1 MNLISSQKSDATLQ
15 KYMQLIKPKV
25 NRAHFKKFDRKKERL
40 DVLYFKHL
48 DVNTKFPNLASVL
61 KIVFV
66 LTHGQASVERG
77 FSINESIL
85 EDNITEAYIVSHRLV
100 KDYLTSNH
108 LEPKDVKI
116 HKICCFL

>member
-1 MNLISSQKSDATLQ
+1 M
-15 KYMQLIKPKV
+15 
-25 NRAHFKKFDRKKERL
+25 
-40 DVLYFKHL
+40 
-48 DVNTKFPNLASVL
+48 

-66 LTHGQASVERG
+66 LTQGQASVERG
-77 FSINESIL
+77 FSINKSML

-116 HKICCFL
+116 SQDMLLSVKSARQKYMTFMADKKSNHKIARKIKH